1 MLVVADS
8 SPLIGLCRIGMLHL
22 LRETF
27 NHVIVPE
34 AVWREV
40 TSDDASKAGVQ
51 ELLEASWIERRSVA
65 DVRLV
70 HLLRR
75 DLGPGESEAIVVARE
90 IAADFILMDERLG
103 RSTAQRLGL
112 RCVGLVGFLIEA
124 KRRGLIAD
132 ASETA
137 NLLRE
142 KAGFWVSQELL
153 DLLRKS

>member
-1 MLVVADS
+1 
-8 SPLIGLCRIGMLHL
+8 MLHL

-34 AVWREV
+34 AVWREI
-40 TSDDASKAGVQ
+40 TSADASKAGVQ
-51 ELLEASWIERRSVA
+51 DLLAASWIERRSVT

-70 HLLRR
+70 HLLRN
-75 DLGPGESEAIVVARE
+75 DLGPGESEAIVMARE

-103 RSTAQRLGL
+103 RSAAQRLGL
-112 RCVGLVGFLIEA
+112 RCVGLVGLLIEA
-124 KRRGLIAD
+124 KRRGLITD

>member
-22 LRETF
+22 LQEIF
-27 NHVIVPE
+27 EQVIVPE
-34 AVWREV
+34 AVWREIA
-40 TSDDASKAGVQ
+40 SDDASKAGVQ
-51 ELLEASWIERRSVA
+51 ELQGASWIERRSVT

-70 HLLRR
+70 HLLRK
-75 DLGPGESEAIVVARE
+75 DLGPGESEAIVLARE
-90 IAADFILMDERLG
+90 IAADFIFMDERLG
-103 RSTAQRLGL
+103 RSAAQRLGL
-112 RCVGLVGFLIEA
+112 RCVGLVGFLIEG

-132 ASETA
+132 ASGTA

-142 KAGFWVSQELL
+142 KAGFWVSHELL

>member
-34 AVWREV
+34 AVWREL
-40 TSDDASKAGVQ
+40 TSDDASNAGVQ

-70 HLLRR
+70 NLLRR
-75 DLGPGESEAIVVARE
+75 DLGPGESEAIVMSRE
-90 IAADFILMDERLG
+90 VAADFILMDERLG
-103 RSTAQRLGL
+103 RSAAQRLGL

-132 ASETA
+132 ASEVA

>member
-1 MLVVADS
+1 M
-8 SPLIGLCRIGMLHL
+8 
-22 LRETF
+22 
-27 NHVIVPE
+27 
-34 AVWREV
+34 
-40 TSDDASKAGVQ
+40 
-51 ELLEASWIERRSVA
+51 
-65 DVRLV
+65 V

>member
-22 LRETF
+22 LRERF

-40 TSDDASKAGVQ
+40 SSDDASKVGVQ
-51 ELLEASWIERRSVA
+51 QLLEASWIERRSVT

-75 DLGPGESEAIVVARE
+75 DLGPGESEAIVIARE